1 MRRPERD
8 TGPDLE
14 TTLDAINVTLQGFLK
29 RRWRDLDPDDVRVLE
44 MVASLAGI
52 AAELNRADEAG
63 REKVP
68 AP

>member
-1 MRRPERD
+1 MRHPERD
-8 TGPDLE
+8 TGPDLD
-14 TTLDAINVTLQGFLK
+14 TTLEAINVTLQGFLK

-52 AAELNRADEAG
+52 AAELKRADEAG

-68 AP
+68 SP